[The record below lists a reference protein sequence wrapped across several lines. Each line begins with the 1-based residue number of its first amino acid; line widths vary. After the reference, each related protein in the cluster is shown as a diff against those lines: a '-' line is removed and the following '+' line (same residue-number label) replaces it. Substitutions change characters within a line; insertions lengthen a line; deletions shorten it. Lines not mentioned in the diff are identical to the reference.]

1 MGKAVL
7 LESAGSG
14 GGVGKLAENVPQT
27 LAGDP
32 LSGGSP
38 CSTAPTGSPQEL
50 CVLPTV
56 VRLGVMTA
64 WLGGLGV
71 RACSHRQ
78 RQRGGN
84 PSEKSLKALP
94 GLELPCH
101 GGMTGRNPNKL
112 FREGS

>member
-7 LESAGSG
+7 LKSSGSG
-14 GGVGKLAENVPQT
+14 GGVGKLAESVPQT

-64 WLGGLGV
+64 WVWGAGSEGLQPQTEIDKGAGIQV
-71 RACSHRQ
+71 KNH
-78 RQRGGN
+78 
-84 PSEKSLKALP
+84 
-94 GLELPCH
+94 
-101 GGMTGRNPNKL
+101 
-112 FREGS
+112 

>member
-14 GGVGKLAENVPQT
+14 GGVGKLAESVPQT

-50 CVLPTV
+50 CVAHSSETGGDDS
-56 VRLGVMTA
+56 LGV
-64 WLGGLGV
+64 GGW
-71 RACSHRQ
+71 
-78 RQRGGN
+78 
-84 PSEKSLKALP
+84 E
-94 GLELPCH
+94 
-101 GGMTGRNPNKL
+101 
-112 FREGS
+112 